1 MSSRN
6 LEEVFFQN
14 AIYGTLLRPLT
25 ETVVEE
31 ILFKEGNNK
40 EMKIS
45 ECVDMLFKY
54 YVLFVC

>member
-1 MSSRN
+1 M
-6 LEEVFFQN
+6 
-14 AIYGTLLRPLT
+14 

-40 EMKIS
+40 EKKIS